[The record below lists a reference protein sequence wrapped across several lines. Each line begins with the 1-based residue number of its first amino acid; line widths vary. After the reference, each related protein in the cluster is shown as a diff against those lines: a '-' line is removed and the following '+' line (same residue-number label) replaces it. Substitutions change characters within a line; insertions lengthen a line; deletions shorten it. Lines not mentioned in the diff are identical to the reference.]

1 MAWTLGVMEVTFQST
16 AMESVSI
23 KPLNRLNEGFG
34 CIFFLFFWVVFL
46 VLFVFSFSFLF
57 FCACFW

>member
-34 CIFFLFFWVVFL
+34 CIFF
-46 VLFVFSFSFLF
+46 SFLGCF
-57 FCACFW
+57 FGSFCFQF